1 MSKFNRR
8 DFLKVVGAGSGL
20 AATGCGREL
29 PEKIIPYVVQPDEV
43 VPGVARWYSG
53 SCSECS
59 AGCGTLVRTREGRAV
74 IVEGNPNHP
83 VNKGGLCAI
92 GQSAIQTT
100 YDPDRIREP
109 LVRKMASS
117 YQPNSWKD
125 AVTAA
130 AELLKD
136 VPQDKEVVFIAGSIS
151 GSLGALLDE
160 FGKSVPNFSSL
171 EFDLFGRDVLDLAS
185 ERCFGS
191 GVKTYFDLEPA
202 DVIINF
208 GAGFLE
214 TWDSSV
220 EYSRQWARR
229 RRLEHKS
236 SLSYFLHIEPRMSLT
251 ASNADEWIANRPGSE
266 TALLISL
273 LAEVLA
279 LGKAAGI
286 SPDLQSK
293 IKQLAQD
300 PNTLRDL
307 RHSGL
312 SGEKIK
318 EIAKRLS
325 STGNSLVLAG
335 GAAASAG
342 DEVLNSSLA
351 LLINSALGNI
361 GKTVKLIPGRAHR
374 GAHSLQAA
382 RELAKKIDEGKV
394 GAVIISGT
402 NPLYTLPSSH
412 PLQKSLGKVASI
424 IAISTLLDETA
435 SLAKVVLPLSTNL
448 ETWSDSEPRPG
459 IFNLNQPS
467 MQPLY
472 QTQGLGDTLLALMA
486 ALGSTLEE
494 VGSYLDFLKSQW
506 KKNLAPGNFKTAWPR
521 YVENGGYFGKAVEP
535 LNTWSVLLS
544 ASDLSLDKTVEV
556 AKKDLQIITYQ
567 SVRSRDGS
575 SANRPWLQELPDPVT
590 TAVWGSWVEMHPDT
604 ADELLGSRKRKTARV
619 VTENG
624 AIDLPVY
631 RTKHIHPNALAVPI
645 GGGHSALGR
654 FANGVGVNP
663 LEILSG
669 AGAASG
675 ALQLVSLV
683 KKVQVSAWKENLV
696 AIQEFHEQHGR
707 HLLRHV
713 SADKVDDAKH
723 AHSAKDTHGKG
734 HAKKNGHNGHGNGH
748 GEENG
753 HGGGHHNPFALGPQE
768 PPKQMYKQMEHPL
781 YRWGMSIDL
790 ASCTG
795 CSACVVACYA
805 ENNIPVVGKEF
816 CSQGREMSWI
826 RIERYLDGPGAQ
838 PTTGY
843 QPMLC
848 QHCGHAPCE
857 PVCPVYATYHNEEG
871 LNHMV
876 YNRCVGTRYCANNC
890 SYKVRR
896 FNWFHYE
903 WPEPMNWQLN
913 PDVTVREVGVMEK
926 CSFCVQR
933 IREARNTAKNEGR
946 EIKDGDIKTACQSVC
961 PTESINFGNLLDEE
975 SGVAKNAQSSR
986 SYRLLDQHINT
997 QPAIIY
1003 LAKVT
1008 HKDSGDKQE
1017 EHHEE
1022 EAH

>member
-29 PEKIIPYVVQPDEV
+29 PEKIIPYVVQPDEI

-74 IVEGNPNHP
+74 IIEGNPNHP
-83 VNKGGLCAI
+83 INKGGLCAI

-117 YQPNSWKD
+117 YQPSSWED
-125 AVTAA
+125 AISAA
-130 AELLKD
+130 TELLKD
-136 VPQDKEVVFIAGSIS
+136 VPQDKEVVFLTGNIS
-151 GSLGALLDE
+151 GSLSALLEE

-171 EFDLFGRDVLDLAS
+171 ELDLFGRDVLDLAS

-191 GVKTYFDLEPA
+191 GRKAYFDLEPA
-202 DVIINF
+202 DVIVNF

-214 TWDSSV
+214 SWDSSV

-229 RRLEHKS
+229 RRLEDES

-273 LAEVLA
+273 LAEVLSK
-279 LGKAAGI
+279 GKASGI
-286 SPDLQSK
+286 SPSLQGK
-293 IKQLAQD
+293 IKQLAKD
-300 PNTLRDL
+300 PSILRSL

-312 SGEKIK
+312 TDEKIK
-318 EIAKRLS
+318 EIAKRLTSAS
-325 STGNSLVLAG
+325 SSLVLAG
-335 GAAASAG
+335 GASASAG
-342 DEVLNSSLA
+342 DGILNASLA

-361 GKTVKLIPGRAHR
+361 GKSVQLIPAK
-374 GAHSLQAA
+374 AHSGTPALRAA
-382 RELAKKIDEGKV
+382 AELAQRIDEGKV
-394 GAVIISGT
+394 GAVIVSGT

-412 PLQKSLGKVASI
+412 PLHKSLGKVASI
-424 IAISTLLDETA
+424 IAISTLLDETTG
-435 SLAKVVLPLSTNL
+435 LAKVVLPLSTNL

-472 QTQGLGDTLLALMA
+472 KTQGLGDSLLSLMA
-486 ALGSTLEE
+486 SLGTTLDG
-494 VGSYLDFLKSQW
+494 VGSYLDFLKVQW
-506 KKNLAPGNFKTAWPR
+506 QARLPSGDFKTAWPK
-521 YVENGGYFGKAVEP
+521 YVEAGGYFEKAVKP
-535 LNTWSVLLS
+535 LKSWSV
-544 ASDLSLDKTVEV
+544 AFAVSDLDVGDVSGG
-556 AKKDLQIITYQ
+556 KKEDIQLIAFP
-567 SVRSRDGS
+567 SVRSHDGS
-575 SANRPWLQELPDPVT
+575 SANRPWLQEVPDPVT

-604 ADELLGSRKRKTARV
+604 ANELLGSPKRKTARV
-619 VTENG
+619 VTEHG

-631 RTKHIHPNALAVPI
+631 RTKHIHPNAVAVPI
-645 GGGHSALGR
+645 GGGHSSLGR
-654 FANGVGVNP
+654 FAKGVGVNP
-663 LEILSG
+663 LKVLPA
-669 AGAASG
+669 AGATSG
-675 ALQLVSLV
+675 ALQLVSAV
-683 KKVQVSAWKENLV
+683 KKIQVSAWKEKLV
-696 AIQEFHEQHGR
+696 VIQEFHEQHGR
-707 HLLRHV
+707 HLIRRV
-713 SADKVDDAKH
+713 SADKINDAEH
-723 AHSAKDTHGKG
+723 ATEDTHGKG
-734 HAKKNGHNGHGNGH
+734 HAEKNGHNGHGGGHGDDNGH
-748 GEENG
+748 A
-753 HGGGHHNPFALGPQE
+753 GGHHDPFALGPQE

-826 RIERYLDGPGAQ
+826 RVERYLDGPGTQ
-838 PTTGY
+838 PTAGY
-843 QPMLC
+843 QMMLC

-946 EIKDGDIKTACQSVC
+946 EIRDGDVKTACQSVC
-961 PTESINFGNLLDEE
+961 PTESIKFGNLLDDKSEV
-975 SGVAKNAQSSR
+975 SKDSKSPR

-1008 HKDSGDKQE
+1008 HEDSGEKHD
-1017 EHHEE
+1017 EHHDE